1 MVRLERTVAALVILA
16 CSTWTGVAH
25 AGPIFSPGDFILG
38 GASDGTSFVV
48 GQAGSTDT
56 ANNWPAAE
64 GPEHMVDGVGQKYL
78 NFAGDESGMSAGALV
93 TPGGGGSIAQSI
105 TFWTANDAVGRDPA
119 SFALY
124 GTNAA
129 ITAASQGDSVL
140 LSTFDLIASGNI
152 ALPDTRN
159 AGGSAALLSA
169 NSLTVGLTNI
179 DPYTSYLLLFPT
191 IKDASAVNSMQIA
204 EVQLDTDAIPASGP
218 IQWSSAAGGND
229 HWYEFVRSEG
239 VNWFQANAAATSS
252 TYMGMPGQLATI
264 LSVDENGFVYSL
276 IDFAFGT
283 RKGSIWLGGVQAPGG
298 IVPDGDWTWV
308 TGEPWV
314 YTNWSSGEPNDS
326 SGAEQY
332 LTFDDFT
339 DRNGTWNDW
348 AGTNGASGYVI
359 EYAAVPEPA
368 TLALMAVALA
378 GLGFSRRR
386 ELH

>member
-38 GASDGTSFVV
+38 GASDGTNFVV
-48 GQAGSTDT
+48 GQIGFTDT
-56 ANNWPAAE
+56 ANNWPTAE
-64 GPEHMVDGVGQKYL
+64 GPEHMIDGVGQKYL

-93 TPGGGGSIAQSI
+93 TPVGGGSIARSI

-124 GTNAA
+124 GTNVA
-129 ITAASQGDSVL
+129 ITAANPGDSVL
-140 LSTFDLIASGNI
+140 LSAFDLISSGNI

-159 AGGSAALLSA
+159 SGGPTALQAA
-169 NSLTVGLTNI
+169 NSLTVGLTNL
-179 DPYTSYLLLFPT
+179 DSYTSYLLLFPT
-191 IKDASAVNSMQIA
+191 IKDASTANSMQIA
-204 EVQLDTDAIPASGP
+204 EVQFDTDAIPEPGP
-218 IQWSSAAGGND
+218 IQWTSAAGGND

-239 VNWFQANAAATSS
+239 VDWFQANDAAMGS

-264 LSVDENGFVYSL
+264 SSDAENGFVYSL

-298 IVPDGDWTWV
+298 VEPDGDWMWV
-308 TGEPWV
+308 TGEPWL
-314 YTNWSSGEPNDS
+314 YTNWATVEPNDTI
-326 SGAEQY
+326 GAEQF

-339 DRNGTWNDW
+339 DMNGTWNDW
-348 AGTNGASGYVI
+348 AGNNGASGYVI
-359 EYAAVPEPA
+359 EYTVVPEPA
-368 TLALMAVALA
+368 TVVLVAVALA

-386 ELH
+386 KLH